1 MEPEPEL
8 APTFWKKISGTKL
21 FLKVNHNHWH
31 NFWNAFINIKNK
43 RSHLKALIIPWIPI
57 SMFTKATTHSYTYLL
72 DVRRAWMQS
81 TSFVKYRDAHEWP
94 QSLTILIQGNYLAPT
109 STRPSL
115 HNVLNSC
122 VNLVWCVRWPL
133 ISRPVI
139 SESAIF
145 QMHTLNTGN
154 MRNMPGEIR
163 CSLIHHAGIIKPGKC
178 LHGVWLPAWHEVID
192 VNAIMQ
198 KAWLFEDFWRPAFR
212 LFSTRVSD

>member
-1 MEPEPEL
+1 
-8 APTFWKKISGTKL
+8 
-21 FLKVNHNHWH
+21 
-31 NFWNAFINIKNK
+31 
-43 RSHLKALIIPWIPI
+43 
-57 SMFTKATTHSYTYLL
+57 MFTKATTHSYTYLL

-94 QSLTILIQGNYLAPT
+94 QSLPYFDTRELAPT

-115 HNVLNSC
+115 HNVLNSYI
-122 VNLVWCVRWPL
+122 NLVWCVRWPL
-133 ISRPVI
+133 ISRPVF

-154 MRNMPGEIR
+154 MRNIPGEIR

-198 KAWLFEDFWRPAFR
+198 KTWFFEDFWRPAFR

>member
-1 MEPEPEL
+1 
-8 APTFWKKISGTKL
+8 
-21 FLKVNHNHWH
+21 
-31 NFWNAFINIKNK
+31 
-43 RSHLKALIIPWIPI
+43 
-57 SMFTKATTHSYTYLL
+57 MFTKQQHYTYLL

-94 QSLTILIQGNYLAPT
+94 QSLPYFDTRELAPT

-133 ISRPVI
+133 ISRPVF

-154 MRNMPGEIR
+154 MRNIPGEIS
-163 CSLIHHAGIIKPGKC
+163 CSFIHPAGIIKPGKWP
-178 LHGVWLPAWHEVID
+178 HGEWLPAWHEVID
-192 VNAIMQ
+192 VNVIMQ
-198 KAWLFEDFWRPAFR
+198 KTWFFEDFWRPAFR